1 MCNLISFGF
10 MFAADLEN
18 ESLNYFSNK
27 YPNLECAWTT
37 GEERQGLTSV
47 QLSMQRRKCQDG
59 NSHFL
64 D

>member
-1 MCNLISFGF
+1 